1 MGMRVAM
8 DFARMGW
15 RVGVAARRLDRLQE
29 IKAQFPDRVEAM
41 AIDVAAPDAAR
52 RFESLIEL
60 IDGMDVFLYAAG
72 TGWRNPSLDPAVEA
86 RTIDVNVRG
95 FTAIVTS
102 ACRYFARTANRT
114 PGQIAVI
121 TSVAGAR
128 GLGISP
134 AYSASKRYQ
143 WNYLDAIDQLAHASR
158 INVDI
163 TDIRPGFVDTA
174 LLADDPRKDSLP
186 MLMSIDYVAPLIEK
200 AVLRRRRVAYIDSRW
215 AVMTALM
222 RAVPASL
229 WRRLSF
235 DV

>member
-1 MGMRVAM
+1 M
-8 DFARMGW
+8 
-15 RVGVAARRLDRLQE
+15 
-29 IKAQFPDRVEAM
+29 
-41 AIDVAAPDAAR
+41 
-52 RFESLIEL
+52 
-60 IDGMDVFLYAAG
+60 
-72 TGWRNPSLDPAVEA
+72 
-86 RTIDVNVRG
+86 
-95 FTAIVTS
+95 
-102 ACRYFARTANRT
+102 
-114 PGQIAVI
+114 
-121 TSVAGAR
+121 AGAR

-235 DV
+235 DL